1 MIISFDVGGTEVKH
15 GLLLEDGTILRK
27 DRYNTRSKNLEMFL
41 QDMIDTIDLYTKDHT
56 VSGVA
61 ISLPGIIDPNTGYS
75 KQAGA
80 VTALDKQ
87 NLKELL
93 ESRIPLRVEI
103 ENDGNCAAIAEKVS
117 GNAIN
122 CTDFIC
128 LTIGTG
134 IGGGIYIN
142 GNLLHGHS
150 FQSGEFGFMLT
161 PASWDG
167 SVLNNNASTT
177 GLIHSYKKLKGKK
190 DKISGE
196 TVFLEAVKHKSV
208 RKLIDEWAKN
218 ISYGIY
224 NLAATLNP
232 QKILIGGGVTAQP
245 DLLNKINQQLEQFY
259 WWKAIKVPVERCL
272 HQNDAGMLG
281 AMYHFIQKSSEKT
294 LNPPVQISTEMNL
307 DPSIQISTEIN
318 LEPPIQI
325 SAEINLEPPI
335 QISAEMNLEPP
346 IQISA
351 EMNLEP
357 PIQISA
363 EMNLEPPA
371 LKLAEKNID
380 TPVQISAEMNLDS
393 PVPKL
398 AEENIDTQ
406 AQKLLE
412 KNLDPT
418 IPKSAEENIDTQA
431 QKSLEKN
438 LDPTIPKSAE
448 ENIDTQAQKS
458 LEKNLDPT
466 TQISAEENIDTQAQ
480 KSLEKILDPTIQI
493 SAEMNLDL
501 PIQDHRISDS
511 DKPHS

>member
-15 GLLLEDGTILRK
+15 GLLLEDGTILTK
-27 DRYNTRSKNLEMFL
+27 DSYNTKSKNLEMFL
-41 QDMIDTIDLYTKDHT
+41 QDMIETIDLYTKDHT

-61 ISLPGIIDPNTGYS
+61 ISLPGIIDPHTGYS

-150 FQSGEFGFMLT
+150 FRSGEFGFMLT

-190 DKISGE
+190 EKISGE

-208 RKLIDEWAKN
+208 RKLIDEWVKN

-281 AMYHFIQKSSEKT
+281 AMYHFIQKSSEKN
-294 LNPPVQISTEMNL
+294 LNSPVQISTEKNL
-307 DPSIQISTEIN
+307 DPSIQKSAEMNFEPPIQKSAEMNFEPPIQKSAEMNFEPPIQKSAEMNFEPPIQKSAEMNFEPPIQKSAEMNFEPPIQKSAEMNFEPPIQKSAEMNFEPPVPKSAEINLEPPIQKSAEMNIDTPVQKSFEKN

-325 SAEINLEPPI
+325 SAEI
-335 QISAEMNLEPP
+335 
-346 IQISA
+346 
-351 EMNLEP
+351 
-357 PIQISA
+357 
-363 EMNLEPPA
+363 
-371 LKLAEKNID
+371 
-380 TPVQISAEMNLDS
+380 
-393 PVPKL
+393 
-398 AEENIDTQ
+398 
-406 AQKLLE
+406 
-412 KNLDPT
+412 
-418 IPKSAEENIDTQA
+418 
-431 QKSLEKN
+431 
-438 LDPTIPKSAE
+438 
-448 ENIDTQAQKS
+448 
-458 LEKNLDPT
+458 
-466 TQISAEENIDTQAQ
+466 
-480 KSLEKILDPTIQI
+480 
-493 SAEMNLDL
+493 NLDL